1 MKNVTNTQD
10 KNFTRKGKVY
20 GLWKKANDN
29 RAIRK
34 EFGINDF
41 DDEFV
46 EDGEKE
52 ALEYTKQQTNRDK
65 AIALLAKL
73 KAKEAEGMSVS
84 KVFWKDGQ
92 PTLVESS
99 SKMQWDSRLQS
110 MGFGR
115 PENKGLPAT
124 DSNPRVPA
132 GWEAKLDRKR
142 RRQYT
147 LAETPTMT
155 FSGSAGFLG
164 PEYYQ
169 DEEQLEAYIN
179 SLENDNNE

>member
-1 MKNVTNTQD
+1 MKDFNYNRKVND
-10 KNFTRKGKVY
+10 KRVMQAQKFELPRAY
-20 GLWKKANDN
+20 KAID
-29 RAIRK
+29 R
-34 EFGINDF
+34 DF
-41 DDEFV
+41 VPSDDE
-46 EDGEKE
+46 
-52 ALEYTKQQTNRDK
+52 AREYSMDMTNRQK
-65 AIALLAKL
+65 AQALLAKL
-73 KAKEAEGMSVS
+73 KAKEAQGVAVS
-84 KVFWKDGQ
+84 KVFWVDGQ
-92 PTLVESS
+92 PTLVEST
-99 SKMQWDSRLQS
+99 SKMQWDSRITAL
-110 MGFGR
+110 GFGR

-132 GWEAKLDRKR
+132 GWEAKMDRKR

>member
-1 MKNVTNTQD
+1 MKHINQYNKRLTEVDTRVVHERVQRG
-10 KNFTRKGKVY
+10 KNIK
-20 GLWKKANDN
+20 N
-29 RAIRK
+29 
-34 EFGINDF
+34 EFLTT
-41 DDEFV
+41 DE
-46 EDGEKE
+46 D
-52 ALEYTKQQTNRDK
+52 AQAYTKQQTNRDQ
-65 AIALLAKL
+65 ALALLAKL
-73 KAKEAEGMSVS
+73 KAKEAQGMAVS

-99 SKMQWDSRLQS
+99 SKMQWDSRITA

-124 DSNPRVPA
+124 DTHPRIPA
-132 GWEAKLDRKR
+132 TWEARMDKKR

-179 SLENDNNE
+179 SLENDNDE

>member
-41 DDEFV
+41 DDEFAD
-46 EDGEKE
+46 DGEKE

-73 KAKEAEGMSVS
+73 KAKEAEGMGAS
-84 KVFWKDGQ
+84 KVYWKDGQ

-99 SKMQWDSRLQS
+99 SKMQWEARLAP
-110 MGFGR
+110 FGR

-124 DSNPRVPA
+124 DANPRVPA

-147 LAETPTMT
+147 LAETPTMA
-155 FSGSAGFLG
+155 FASASSMLS

>member
-1 MKNVTNTQD
+1 MKHNNLYNKRLTEVDTRNIHERVQRG
-10 KNFTRKGKVY
+10 KNIK
-20 GLWKKANDN
+20 N
-29 RAIRK
+29 
-34 EFGINDF
+34 EFLTT
-41 DDEFV
+41 DE
-46 EDGEKE
+46 D
-52 ALEYTKQQTNRDK
+52 AQAYTKQQTNRDQ
-65 AIALLAKL
+65 ALALLAKL
-73 KAKEAEGMSVS
+73 KAKEAEGMAVS

-99 SKMQWDSRLQS
+99 SKMYWDKRLEP
-110 MGFGR
+110 FGR
-115 PENKGLPAT
+115 PETKGLPAT
-124 DSNPRVPA
+124 DANPRKPA

-155 FSGSAGFLG
+155 FASASGMLS

-179 SLENDNNE
+179 SLEQENNDE